1 MRTIEDYITLAKAAV
16 AALTLPTSPE
26 GLYEPIAYGLSN
38 GGKLLRPALL
48 LASCEAVG
56 GDAEK
61 ALSQAAAIEMY
72 HNFTLFH
79 DDVMDRADLRRGKPT
94 VCAKWDDNTAILSG
108 DTLLTLAVEKVVENV
123 EPQKAVELLRIF
135 NRAAI
140 EVYEGQQYDMMFE
153 NRDNVGIDDYV
164 NMIRLKTS
172 VLLGAACKIGA
183 VMGNAD
189 SSRSQALYDFA
200 MNLGIAFQLQDDM
213 LDVYGDPKVFG
224 KAIGGDILNNKK
236 TFLLINAINL
246 AEGDTKAELNNWLN
260 ASHPF
265 PGEKI
270 AAITAIYDRLG
281 VDRLCREAI
290 ADYVSRARHSL
301 QGSGLS
307 DEAIAFFEAF
317 AESLMGRK
325 R

>member
-140 EVYEGQQYDMMFE
+140 EVY
-153 NRDNVGIDDYV
+153 
-164 NMIRLKTS
+164 
-172 VLLGAACKIGA
+172 
-183 VMGNAD
+183 
-189 SSRSQALYDFA
+189 
-200 MNLGIAFQLQDDM
+200 
-213 LDVYGDPKVFG
+213 
-224 KAIGGDILNNKK
+224 
-236 TFLLINAINL
+236 
-246 AEGDTKAELNNWLN
+246 
-260 ASHPF
+260 
-265 PGEKI
+265 
-270 AAITAIYDRLG
+270 
-281 VDRLCREAI
+281 
-290 ADYVSRARHSL
+290 
-301 QGSGLS
+301 
-307 DEAIAFFEAF
+307 
-317 AESLMGRK
+317 
-325 R
+325 

>member
-16 AALTLPTSPE
+16 AALTLPTQPE

-200 MNLGIAFQLQDDM
+200 MNLGVAFQLQDDM

-290 ADYVSRARHSL
+290 ADYDSRARQSL

>member
-16 AALTLPTSPE
+16 AALTLPTAPE
-26 GLYEPIAYGLSN
+26 GLYEPITYGLSN

-61 ALSQAAAIEMY
+61 ALNQAAAIEMF

-108 DTLLTLAVEKVVENV
+108 DTLLTLAVAKVVEGV
-123 EPQKAVELLRIF
+123 EPQKAVALLDIF

-153 NRDNVGIDDYV
+153 NRDNVSIDDYV

-246 AEGDTKAELNNWLN
+246 AEGDTKAELNRWLN

-270 AAITAIYDRLG
+270 AAVTSIYNQLG

-290 ADYVSRARHSL
+290 ADYDSRARQSL
-301 QGSGLS
+301 SGSSLS
-307 DEAIAFFEAF
+307 DEAVAFFEAF

>member
-200 MNLGIAFQLQDDM
+200 MNLGVAFQLQDDM

-246 AEGDTKAELNNWLN
+246 A
-260 ASHPF
+260 
-265 PGEKI
+265 
-270 AAITAIYDRLG
+270 
-281 VDRLCREAI
+281 
-290 ADYVSRARHSL
+290 
-301 QGSGLS
+301 
-307 DEAIAFFEAF
+307 
-317 AESLMGRK
+317 
-325 R
+325 

>member
-246 AEGDTKAELNNWLN
+246 AEGDTKAELNSWLN

-270 AAITAIYDRLG
+270 AAITAIYDHLG

-290 ADYVSRARHSL
+290 ADYDSRARQSL
-301 QGSGLS
+301 QGSELS